1 MSQTNDLLEE
11 HIKIVN
17 KCILD
22 EIDSPVQLV
31 NQVCAHLITSGGK
44 RIRPA
49 LLLLSTGLI
58 NNSSLN
64 DQKFHRIAAAIEI
77 LHTATLMHDDVI
89 DESDLR
95 RGQPSVNKAF
105 SNSIAVL
112 GGDYLFTKAF
122 NLASDVDNINVFKDF
137 SRAIGTLASGEIEQL
152 GNVDDPSLNEASY
165 FHVIYAKTA
174 ILFEIAVRIPG
185 LILNVSNEQLNALT
199 NYGKHLGNAF
209 QIADDILDYTAESSE
224 LGKNIGDDLQDQKV
238 TLPVIYT
245 LNELDDTNKKIA
257 IEAIHK
263 KDINTILK
271 YIKSTYAIEKC
282 YKKAHEESQKAV
294 TAIQLFEK
302 NPYRDAL
309 SELAITAVERK
320 K

>member
-257 IEAIHK
+257 IEAIHN

-271 YIKSTYAIEKC
+271 YIKSTNAIEKC